1 MPHPPKSLPPSWGE
15 GVAAYAATDEG
26 ASLPRPVSMGRAG
39 LGPVPAQRRGPL
51 MGTAGAQR
59 PKGTRRGGFQPSEK
73 PSPSWGEGVAAYA
86 ATDEGSSIHR
96 PASIGR
102 AGLGPVPAQRR
113 GPLMGTAGAP
123 TQRPKGTRRGGFQPP
138 EKPSPS
144 WGEGVTAYAAT
155 DEGASLPRPVSMG
168 RAGLGPV
175 PAQRRGPL
183 MGTAGAQSAPLR
195 KGRREPAGAASSRP
209 KSLPPPGG
217 KVSRRMPRRMRGRSS
232 ARLWPQGGTPK
243 NTSSPPS
250 GRAGGSRGGE
260 LWNQ

>member
-26 ASLPRPVSMGRAG
+26 ASFPRPASIGRAG
-39 LGPVPAQRRGPL
+39 LGPVS
-51 MGTAGAQR
+51 TQR
-59 PKGTRRGGFQPSEK
+59 PKGTRRGGFQPPEK
-73 PSPSWGEGVAAYA
+73 PSPSWGEDVAAYA

-113 GPLMGTAGAP
+113 GPLMGTAGA
-123 TQRPKGTRRGGFQPP
+123 
-138 EKPSPS
+138 
-144 WGEGVTAYAAT
+144 
-155 DEGASLPRPVSMG
+155 
-168 RAGLGPV
+168 
-175 PAQRRGPL
+175 
-183 MGTAGAQSAPLR
+183 QSAPLR
-195 KGRREPAGAASSRP
+195 KGRREPAGAAFSRP
-209 KSLPPPGG
+209 KSLPPSGG

>member
-113 GPLMGTAGAP
+113 GPLMGTAGA
-123 TQRPKGTRRGGFQPP
+123 
-138 EKPSPS
+138 
-144 WGEGVTAYAAT
+144 
-155 DEGASLPRPVSMG
+155 
-168 RAGLGPV
+168 
-175 PAQRRGPL
+175 
-183 MGTAGAQSAPLR
+183 QSAPLR

>member
-59 PKGTRRGGFQPSEK
+59 PKGTRRGGFQPPEK
-73 PSPSWGEGVAAYA
+73 PSTSWGEGVAAYA
-86 ATDEGSSIHR
+86 ATDEG
-96 PASIGR
+96 
-102 AGLGPVPAQRR
+102 
-113 GPLMGTAGAP
+113 
-123 TQRPKGTRRGGFQPP
+123 
-138 EKPSPS
+138 
-144 WGEGVTAYAAT
+144 
-155 DEGASLPRPVSMG
+155 ASLPRPASMG

-183 MGTAGAQSAPLR
+183 MGTAGAQ
-195 KGRREPAGAASSRP
+195 RP
-209 KSLPPPGG
+209 KGTRRGGFQPSEKHSPGG